1 MKIIVAG
8 PGCARCHATE
18 KNVVEAVA
26 ALNLDA
32 EVSHVYNVLEFRE
45 LGVKV
50 TPAVIVDGQIVV
62 SGKIPSVEELKSL
75 LKEKSGKID

>member
-18 KNVVEAVA
+18 KNVIEAA
-26 ALNLDA
+26 KALNIQADI
-32 EVSHVYNVLEFRE
+32 SHEFDVKAFRT

-50 TPAVIVDGQIVV
+50 TPAVLVDGQIIV
-62 SGKIPSVEELKSL
+62 SGHIPSVDELKGL
-75 LKEKSGKID
+75 LTAANR

>member
-18 KNVVEAVA
+18 KNVKDAVK
-26 ALNLDA
+26 ALNLQAD
-32 EVSHVYNVLEFRE
+32 VTHEFDVRGFRN

-50 TPAVIVDGQIVV
+50 TPAVLVDGKIVI
-62 SGKIPSVEELKSL
+62 SGKIPTVDELKAVLSNAQ
-75 LKEKSGKID
+75 